1 MDLEN
6 RIIDY
11 LGSNTPVLG
20 VVLRQQQNRLQVL
33 VAGGRHERAT
43 ERQVVAV
50 HGVAGSDPARDLQA
64 LQARLEAAMADVDVE
79 LLWESLQPL
88 AGQAVPLADMAR
100 EYFGD
105 ATPAH
110 LSALA
115 RCLVADPVR
124 FRRQGLEF
132 SVRSA
137 AEAAEVEALKER
149 RAQRAQIR
157 EKALAWLREVTGRT
171 SPERLAVPEDL
182 QDFVRQ
188 TRDYLL
194 AGHNSEAVNSLAE
207 VAGSRR
213 TTRQVALELLTRT
226 GSLPADADPFLLVNG
241 IHAGF
246 SVAVLAQAEALEPYQ
261 ADARR
266 RDLSA
271 AETFSIDDEDTR
283 EIDDALSVA
292 FDGERTIV
300 GIHIADPAHFVT
312 KGDILDQ
319 AAMDRPLSLYL
330 PTTTVTMFPE
340 RLGCNLAS
348 LAAGELR
355 AALSFRVV
363 FAADGSLEEWSFA
376 GSQVRIDHRL
386 TYDQADA
393 ILAGGEDSGLAV
405 ALRRLRALGEGLT
418 AAREA
423 AGGFTLARPE
433 TKILVKAGRVTV
445 KVLDPLSP
453 ARRLVSE
460 MMVLANRLT
469 AEYSL
474 RHDIPVIYRVQD
486 PPSAPVQSLH
496 QYDPVEF
503 ERQIR
508 KLKRTRL
515 STIPQAHA
523 GLGLELYTQISS
535 PLRRYA
541 DLVLA
546 RQLNAHVEGRPFPY
560 SQVEL
565 LEVLDAVER
574 TSQQN
579 RALEREARKTW
590 LLEYVRQEL
599 LGSEREAVVV
609 TQDGRFVLAELDGI
623 FERGVLFTRGT
634 VRLGQRVL
642 VRVRDVS
649 PKEGKMALEMIA

>member
-33 VAGGRHERAT
+33 VAGGRHERAA

-50 HGVAGSDPARDLQA
+50 HGMAGNDPAGDLQA
-64 LQARLEAAMADVDVE
+64 LQARLEAAMAEVDIE

-105 ATPAH
+105 AAPVH
-110 LSALA
+110 ISALA

-137 AEAAEVEALKER
+137 AEAAEVEALKQR
-149 RAQRAQIR
+149 RAQRAEIR
-157 EKALAWLREVTGRT
+157 EKALAWLREVTGRG
-171 SPERLAVPEDL
+171 SQDRVAIPEDL

-213 TTRQVALELLTRT
+213 TSRQVALELLTRT

-246 SVAVLAQAEALEPYQ
+246 SAAVMAQAEALEPYG

-266 RDLSA
+266 DDLSG

-292 FDGERTIV
+292 CDGERTIV
-300 GIHIADPAHFVT
+300 GIHIADPAHFVA

-340 RLGCNLAS
+340 RLGCDLAS
-348 LAAGELR
+348 LAAGALR

-363 FAADGSLEEWSFA
+363 FAADGSLAEWSFA
-376 GSQVRIDHRL
+376 GSQVRVDHRL
-386 TYDQADA
+386 TYEQADA
-393 ILAGGEDSGLAV
+393 ILAGGEGSLSA
-405 ALRRLRALGEGLT
+405 ALKRLQALGEGLT

-433 TKILVKAGRVTV
+433 TKIQVEDGRVTV

-469 AEYSL
+469 AEHAL

-486 PPSAPVQSLH
+486 PPSAPVQSMR

-515 STIPQAHA
+515 STIPQAHT

-590 LLEYVRQEL
+590 LLEYVRREL
-599 LGSEREAVVV
+599 VGSEREAVVV

-649 PKEGKMALEMIA
+649 PKEGKMALDMIA